1 MDFLELL
8 SWSCILFTI
17 GMFSTG
23 LTDLR
28 KMRATQSAESVQF
41 LPFITTC
48 LNNLGWLYY
57 GVLKNDGT
65 LMFVNSIGAS
75 LQCLYILT
83 YFHYAKEKRNVF
95 VQTLGMVCV
104 LCVSWVYFSMIVPTG
119 STQLSQLGLACSVFT
134 ITMYLSPLADLLE
147 IIRTR
152 SVERLSFSLTVAT
165 FLTSTSW
172 TLYGLQ
178 LGDYYIMVPNTPG
191 IATSL
196 IRFLL
201 FRLFDSASQGKP
213 SSKSLQI

>member
-1 MDFLELL
+1 MDLLQLL

-23 LTDLR
+23 LTDLK

-65 LMFVNSIGAS
+65 LMSVNSIGAS
-75 LQCLYILT
+75 LQSLYILS
-83 YFHYAKEKRNVF
+83 YFHYAKEKRNVLM
-95 VQTLGMVCV
+95 QTLGMACV
-104 LCVSWVYFSMIVPTG
+104 LCVSWVYFSMIVPPG

-134 ITMYLSPLADLLE
+134 IAMYLSPLADLLE

-152 SVERLSFSLTVAT
+152 SVDRLSFSLTVAT

-201 FRLFDSASQGKP
+201 FWLFDSASQGKP
-213 SSKSLQI
+213 SYKSLHI

>member
-1 MDFLELL
+1 MDFLQLL
-8 SWSCILFTI
+8 SWACIVFTI

-23 LTDLR
+23 LSDLK
-28 KMRATQSAESVQF
+28 KMKATQSADSVQF
-41 LPFITTC
+41 LPFLTTF

-57 GVLKNDGT
+57 GVLIKDGT
-65 LMFVNSIGAS
+65 LMLVNSIGAS

-83 YFHYAKEKRNVF
+83 YFHYAKEKRRVF
-95 VQTLGMVCV
+95 VQTLGMACV
-104 LCVSWVYFSMIVPTG
+104 LCVSWVYFSMIVPPG

-165 FLTSTSW
+165 FFTSTSW
-172 TLYGLQ
+172 ALYGLQ

-201 FRLFDSASQGKP
+201 FWLFDSTSQDKP
-213 SSKSLQI
+213 SFKSFQI

>member
-1 MDFLELL
+1 MDFLQLL
-8 SWSCILFTI
+8 SWACIVFTI

-23 LTDLR
+23 VTDLK
-28 KMRATQSAESVQF
+28 KMRATQSADNVQF
-41 LPFITTC
+41 LPFLTTS

-57 GVLKNDGT
+57 GVLKKDGT
-65 LMFVNSIGAS
+65 VVLVNSIGAS

-83 YFHYAKEKRNVF
+83 YLHYAKEKMNVF
-95 VQTLGMVCV
+95 LQTLGMVCM
-104 LCVSWVYFSMIVPTG
+104 LCVSWVYFSMIVPPG

-165 FLTSTSW
+165 FFTSSSW

-178 LGDYYIMVPNTPG
+178 LEDYYIMVPNTPG
-191 IATSL
+191 IVTSL

-201 FRLFDSASQGKP
+201 FRLFGSASQDKP
-213 SSKSLQI
+213 SYKSFQI